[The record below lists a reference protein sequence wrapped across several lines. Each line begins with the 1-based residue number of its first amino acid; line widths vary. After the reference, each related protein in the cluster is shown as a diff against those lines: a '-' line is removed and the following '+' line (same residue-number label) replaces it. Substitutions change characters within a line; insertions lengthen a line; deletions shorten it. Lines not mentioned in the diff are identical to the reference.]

1 MHLERSLAHSYGQE
15 AREAK
20 TAEEIRDPKAT
31 QKKSALIARTSLNI
45 RSRLTHLPKCTYIG
59 TVQP

>member
-20 TAEEIRDPKAT
+20 TAERSASTDRVGE
-31 QKKSALIARTSLNI
+31 QK
-45 RSRLTHLPKCTYIG
+45 
-59 TVQP
+59 QD